1 MEDKS
6 KEETD
11 EIIEEYKIPVY
22 YLVVNLFF
30 LVIGF
35 IVNFIVDNLMR
46 IKIDKFNNSM
56 EAREK
61 GVLMMP
67 YHSNSYVRCA
77 NLVVM
82 IIALIINNIM
92 IFKSNKPHKLI
103 KAIISSFVLVFLFSG
118 ETSLFMVM

>member
-77 NLVVM
+77 NLVV
-82 IIALIINNIM
+82 INNIM

>member
-6 KEETD
+6 NEKTD

-35 IVNFIVDNLMR
+35 IVNYIVDTLMR
-46 IKIDKFNNSM
+46 IKIDRFNNSM
-56 EAREK
+56 EAREN
-61 GVLMMP
+61 GILMFPGQANP
-67 YHSNSYVRCA
+67 YIRCA

-92 IFKSNKPHKLI
+92 IFKSNRPHKLI
-103 KAIISSFVLVFLFSG
+103 KAIISSFVLVFLFLG
-118 ETSLFMVM
+118 ETSIFMVM

>member
-82 IIALIINNIM
+82 IIAS
-92 IFKSNKPHKLI
+92 K
-103 KAIISSFVLVFLFSG
+103 
-118 ETSLFMVM
+118 

>member
-6 KEETD
+6 NEKTD

-35 IVNFIVDNLMR
+35 IVNNIVYDLMR
-46 IKIDKFNNSM
+46 IKIEKFNNSM
-56 EAREK
+56 EARENSIIMFP
-61 GVLMMP
+61 GQANP
-67 YHSNSYVRCA
+67 YIRCA

-92 IFKSNKPHKLI
+92 IFKSNRPHKPI
-103 KAIISSFVLVFLFSG
+103 KAIISSIVLVFLFLE
-118 ETSLFMVM
+118 ETSIFMVM

>member
-6 KEETD
+6 NEKTD

-22 YLVVNLFF
+22 YFVVNLFF

-35 IVNFIVDNLMR
+35 IVNYIVDTLMR
-46 IKIDKFNNSM
+46 IKIDRFNNSM
-56 EAREK
+56 EAREN
-61 GVLMMP
+61 GMLMFPGQANP
-67 YHSNSYVRCA
+67 YIRCA

-92 IFKSNKPHKLI
+92 IFKSNRPHKLI
-103 KAIISSFVLVFLFSG
+103 KAIISSFVLVFLFLG
-118 ETSLFMVM
+118 ETSIFMVM